1 MSAHG
6 AAMSLFNYGI
16 VMKVN
21 NQPPIYLQIELSPVG
36 YLKLRASELGLTHLQ
51 VVSEADAVDSGDIID
66 ASADSIEQAQ
76 KHVQQAITELNEYFA
91 GKRSEFDVTLAA
103 TGTVFQH
110 EVWQALRE
118 LPFGQVCSY
127 GYIANK
133 INRPKAVRAV
143 GAANG
148 ANPIAI
154 IVPCHRVIGKNGT
167 LTGYAYG
174 LKMKQALLSL
184 ESAD

>member
-1 MSAHG
+1 
-6 AAMSLFNYGI
+6 
-16 VMKVN
+16 MKIN
-21 NQPPIYLQIELSPVG
+21 NQKPIYQQIELSPVG
-36 YLKLRASELGLTHLQ
+36 YLKLQASKLGLTHLQ
-51 VVSEADAVDSGDIID
+51 VINDVDADSINDTHD
-66 ASADSIEQAQ
+66 ASASSITQAK

-91 GKRSEFDVTLAA
+91 GKRQHFEVTLAA

-118 LPFGQVCSY
+118 LPFGEVCSY
-127 GYIANK
+127 GDIANN

-174 LKMKQALLSL
+174 LKMKQDLLSL
-184 ESAD
+184 ESSDS